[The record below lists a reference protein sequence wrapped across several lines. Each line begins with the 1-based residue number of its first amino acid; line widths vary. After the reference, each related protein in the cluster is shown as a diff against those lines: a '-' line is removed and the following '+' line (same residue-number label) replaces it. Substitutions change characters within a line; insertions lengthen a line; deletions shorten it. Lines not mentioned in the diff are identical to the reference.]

1 MGVHAMANL
10 RFDGQ
15 VAIVTGAGRG
25 LGRLYAMELARRGA
39 SVLVNDLG
47 GSSIGEGA
55 DASVASQVVAEIEA
69 EGGVAAASV
78 ESVATPDGGQAIVD
92 AAMGRFGRV
101 DIVINNAGIIRFTP
115 FDQITGDEWRKTI
128 GVHVDGSFHV
138 SQPAFR
144 VMKSQGYGRFVFIS
158 SSFGAFGQI
167 GAASY
172 STAKSALLG
181 LSNVV
186 ALEGAA
192 HGILSNAVLPM
203 GFSRMVTDQSP
214 DAEVPPGRQAF
225 FDAIRPELV
234 APLVVY
240 LASRE
245 CNLTHRAIAAAAGRY
260 SRVFTGYA
268 DGWLSEAGSSPSAE
282 DIAGRIEQILATDGF
297 FVPESSTD
305 ETVTVCMQRGV
316 DLSQM

>member
-1 MGVHAMANL
+1 MTQL

-15 VAIVTGAGRG
+15 VAIVTGGGRG

-47 GSSIGEGA
+47 GSSQGEGA
-55 DASVASQVVAEIEA
+55 DASVASQVVTEIEA
-69 EGGVAAASV
+69 EGGVAAASSD
-78 ESVATPDGGQAIVD
+78 SVATAEGGQAIVD
-92 AAMGRFGRV
+92 AALARFGRV

-115 FDQITGDEWRKTI
+115 FDEITAGEWHKTLS
-128 GVHVDGSFHV
+128 VHVDGSFHV

-144 VMKSQGYGRFVFIS
+144 VMMSQGYGRFVFIS
-158 SSFGAFGQI
+158 SSFGAFGQA

-203 GFSRMVTDQSP
+203 GFSRMVTDQAP
-214 DAEVPPGRQAF
+214 DAEVPPGRQGF
-225 FDAIRPELV
+225 YDAIRPELI
-234 APLVVY
+234 APLVTY

-245 CNLTHRAIAAAAGRY
+245 CNLSHRAFAAAAGRY
-260 SRVFTGYA
+260 SRVFSGYG
-268 DGWLSEAGSSPSAE
+268 DGWLSEAGTTPSAE
-282 DIAGRIEQILATDGF
+282 DVAGRIAQIDATDGF
-297 FVPESSTD
+297 FVPSSSTE
-305 ETVTVCMQRGV
+305 ETITVCRQRGV

>member
-1 MGVHAMANL
+1 MTQL

-15 VAIVTGAGRG
+15 AAIVTGGGRG

-47 GSSIGEGA
+47 GSSQGEGA

-69 EGGVAAASV
+69 EGGIAAASND
-78 ESVATPDGGQAIVD
+78 SVATAEGGQAIV
-92 AAMGRFGRV
+92 AAALARFGRV

-115 FDQITGDEWRKTI
+115 FDQITADEWRKTLS
-128 GVHVDGSFHV
+128 VHVDGSFHV

-144 VMKSQGYGRFVFIS
+144 VMKQQGYGRFVFIS
-158 SSFGAFGQI
+158 STFGAFGQTNT
-167 GAASY
+167 ASY

-192 HGILSNAVLPM
+192 HGIQSNAVLPV
-203 GFSRMVTDQSP
+203 GFSRMVTDQAP
-214 DAEVPPGRQAF
+214 GQEVTPGRQAF
-225 FDAIRPELV
+225 YDEIRPELI

-245 CNLTHRAIAAAAGRY
+245 CDLTHRAIAACAGRY
-260 SRVFTGYA
+260 SRVFSGYA
-268 DGWLSEAGSSPSAE
+268 DGWLSEAGTTPSAE
-282 DIAGRIEQILATDGF
+282 DVAAFIAQINATDGF
-297 FVPESSTD
+297 FVPNSSVD
-305 ETVTVCMQRGV
+305 ETIAVCRQRGV
-316 DLSQM
+316 DLSNM